1 MIRPSRASPLARS
14 LSALISLCEKL
25 HILKKK
31 KKKTKER
38 AAPSYCI
45 FLYHTVHITS
55 ITQLQ
60 YAEAEKIALRGT
72 PEAAHAAGL
81 GPVKAEEGAAAGLKD
96 LALVDVE
103 RRLRIR
109 VVVLAHRVWGGEMA
123 RLCVETRDREICVLN
138 RSHHRT

>member
-1 MIRPSRASPLARS
+1 MPSS
-14 LSALISLCEKL
+14 LSVRNYIGKKEEKKDKRKSCSIISLYR
-25 HILKKK
+25 
-31 KKKTKER
+31 T
-38 AAPSYCI
+38 
-45 FLYHTVHITS
+45 HTVTS

-60 YAEAEKIALRGT
+60 YAEAEKIALRGA

-109 VVVLAHRVWGGEMA
+109 VVVLAHRGREGGE
-123 RLCVETRDREICVLN
+123 
-138 RSHHRT
+138 

>member
-25 HILKKK
+25 HWKKRRQKRQK
-31 KKKTKER
+31 KE
-38 AAPSYCI
+38 
-45 FLYHTVHITS
+45 LLHHTVLYLCTAHITS

-109 VVVLAHRVWGGEMA
+109 VVVLAHRDGVVASETVWKRE
-123 RLCVETRDREICVLN
+123 RD
-138 RSHHRT
+138 

>member
-1 MIRPSRASPLARS
+1 MIRPSRASPSARS

-25 HILKKK
+25 HWKKRRKKGQKRKSCSIILYLC
-31 KKKTKER
+31 T
-38 AAPSYCI
+38 A
-45 FLYHTVHITS
+45 HITF

-60 YAEAEKIALRGT
+60 YAEAEKIALRGA

-103 RRLRIR
+103 RLRIR
-109 VVVLAHRVWGGEMA
+109 VVVLAHRGGEGGD
-123 RLCVETRDREICVLN
+123 LIL
-138 RSHHRT
+138 